1 MIKFAKILPFFG
13 LFLGEI
19 LSAAQIK
26 IATFNVENLFD
37 AKNEGSEYREF
48 IIGKSDWDAAKC
60 ANKLHAVCDVIRVLD
75 ADIIGVQ
82 EIEND
87 FVMRELALLC
97 GYKNFDFTKPPGS
110 PFGVGIMSKFPL
122 ENRQIFSVAN
132 VKTRDILR
140 ADFDIDG
147 VKFSVFVAHF
157 LSQKNAISKKKAEI
171 ELLQKIS
178 HKPKNAILLGD
189 FNTDYGYNS
198 LLNELISTNNFVDLW
213 KFSNDFSHV
222 SGRKLDHILSS
233 ERDLRYQNDSFGVYK
248 NSKVSDHFPIF
259 AIFNTQTSKEN
270 APKGDNQQNQTQNNT
285 QNLTKITD
293 LNDIKNLIANNKPL
307 KNRINLSDLIVSYT
321 DQNGYLVT
329 QILDKN
335 GDINST
341 ISAKKTTGIY
351 VFDKKADVKIGD
363 VVDLQI
369 EEIGEF
375 KENPQIIRPKIT
387 KFHDKKADLS
397 KICVP
402 QIQMFNADFG
412 DVICEI
418 SGTIKH
424 GYFYPNFNPQ
434 KAIKIYS
441 KRAKISDGD
450 YSFKNVLIQKCDGE
464 KELIIQ

>member
-19 LSAAQIK
+19 LSATQIK

-48 IIGKSDWDAAKC
+48 IIGKSDWDAAKF

-87 FVMRELALLC
+87 FVMRELAILC

-178 HKPKNAILLGD
+178 HKTKNAILLGD

-213 KFSNDFSHV
+213 KFSSDFSHV
-222 SGRKLDHILSS
+222 SGRRLDHILSS

-248 NSKVSDHFPIF
+248 SSSVSDHFPIF
-259 AIFNTQTSKEN
+259 ATFNTQISKEDAQKSN
-270 APKGDNQQNQTQNNT
+270 NQQNNT
-285 QNLTKITD
+285 QNFTKIEN
-293 LNDIKNLIANNKPL
+293 LNDIKNLVANNKPL
-307 KNRINLSDLIVSYT
+307 QSRINLSDLIISYV

-341 ISAKKTTGIY
+341 ISAKKTAGIY

-363 VVDLQI
+363 IVDLQI
-369 EEIGEF
+369 EEIGKF

-402 QIQMFNADFG
+402 QFQMFNADFG

-418 SGTIKH
+418 SGTIKR
-424 GYFYPNFNPQ
+424 GYFYPNSNPQ

-450 YSFKNVLIQKCDGE
+450 YSFKNVLIQKFAGE
-464 KELIIQ
+464 KELVIQ

>member
-1 MIKFAKILPFFG
+1 MIKFANILPFFG

-19 LSAAQIK
+19 LSATQIK

-48 IIGKSDWDAAKC
+48 IIGKSDWDVAKF
-60 ANKLHAVCDVIRVLD
+60 ANKMQSICSVISALD

-87 FVMRELALLC
+87 FVMRELAILC

-178 HKPKNAILLGD
+178 HKTKNAILLGD

-213 KFSNDFSHV
+213 KFSSDFSHV
-222 SGRKLDHILSS
+222 SGRRLDHILSS

-248 NSKVSDHFPIF
+248 SSSVSDHFPIF
-259 AIFNTQTSKEN
+259 ATFNTQISKEDAQKSN
-270 APKGDNQQNQTQNNT
+270 NQQNNT
-285 QNLTKITD
+285 QNFTKIEN
-293 LNDIKNLIANNKPL
+293 LNDIKNLVANNKPL
-307 KNRINLSDLIVSYT
+307 QSRINLSDLIISYV

-341 ISAKKTTGIY
+341 ISAKKTAGIY

-363 VVDLQI
+363 IVDLQI
-369 EEIGEF
+369 EEIGKF

-402 QIQMFNADFG
+402 QFQMFNADFG

-418 SGTIKH
+418 SGTIKR
-424 GYFYPNFNPQ
+424 GYFYPNSNPQ

-450 YSFKNVLIQKCDGE
+450 YSFKNVLIQKFAGE
-464 KELIIQ
+464 KELVIQ

>member
-1 MIKFAKILPFFG
+1 
-13 LFLGEI
+13 
-19 LSAAQIK
+19 
-26 IATFNVENLFD
+26 
-37 AKNEGSEYREF
+37 
-48 IIGKSDWDAAKC
+48 
-60 ANKLHAVCDVIRVLD
+60 
-75 ADIIGVQ
+75 
-82 EIEND
+82 
-87 FVMRELALLC
+87 
-97 GYKNFDFTKPPGS
+97 
-110 PFGVGIMSKFPL
+110 
-122 ENRQIFSVAN
+122 
-132 VKTRDILR
+132 
-140 ADFDIDG
+140 
-147 VKFSVFVAHF
+147 
-157 LSQKNAISKKKAEI
+157 
-171 ELLQKIS
+171 
-178 HKPKNAILLGD
+178 
-189 FNTDYGYNS
+189 
-198 LLNELISTNNFVDLW
+198 VDLW

-270 APKGDNQQNQTQNNT
+270 APKDDNQQNQTQNNT

-307 KNRINLSDLIVSYT
+307 KNRINLSGLIVSYT

-363 VVDLQI
+363 IVDLQI

-402 QIQMFNADFG
+402 QIQMFDANFG

-418 SGTIKH
+418 SGSVKH
-424 GYFYPNFNPQ
+424 GYFYPNSNPQ

-450 YSFKNVLIQKCDGE
+450 YSFKNVLIQKFAGE
-464 KELIIQ
+464 KELVIQ